1 MSERSD
7 LYWQRKVTSL
17 ERRLEKVEAQLEALR
32 VNPSNDGETYGVKE
46 FAKAL
51 GVCELT
57 VRRKLDSG
65 EIKGRKIGKYWRIPK
80 EELGR
85 IFE

>member
-1 MSERSD
+1 M
-7 LYWQRKVTSL
+7 
-17 ERRLEKVEAQLEALR
+17 ERRLEKVEAQLEALKS
-32 VNPSNDGETYGVKE
+32 NPTNDGETYSVKE

-51 GVCELT
+51 GVCQLT
-57 VRRKLDSG
+57 VRRKIDSG

-80 EELGR
+80 EELSR